1 MKSFATVVASE
12 MTIMPPARPHTYNDF
27 DLAAVRDVIGERP
40 DVLLELV
47 MLANKVGGEQMAEV
61 NASAAAR
68 DLARLRF
75 AAHNLRNTLTFL
87 HATKAM
93 AVAERVESLATH
105 HEYVIPSELLMQLNV
120 AFEDVLADLSYFF
133 QFES

>member
-1 MKSFATVVASE
+1 
-12 MTIMPPARPHTYNDF
+12 
-27 DLAAVRDVIGERP
+27 
-40 DVLLELV
+40 
-47 MLANKVGGEQMAEV
+47 
-61 NASAAAR
+61 
-68 DLARLRF
+68 
-75 AAHNLRNTLTFL
+75 
-87 HATKAM
+87 M